1 MVFVYFSFKVRW
13 FISIIRHDWIADL
26 RQTLVAFSQNQLE
39 HPAEFQKALKL
50 HLQMLVEI
58 QETELDKKMEQ
69 VIWW

>member
-1 MVFVYFSFKVRW
+1 M
-13 FISIIRHDWIADL
+13 
-26 RQTLVAFSQNQLE
+26 QTLVAFSQNQLK

-69 VIWW
+69 LRAIWWWAAQFSLTVCTVRI

>member
-1 MVFVYFSFKVRW
+1 M
-13 FISIIRHDWIADL
+13 
-26 RQTLVAFSQNQLE
+26 QTLVAFSQNQLK

-69 VIWW
+69 VRAI